1 MITASGIGSGLDVEG
16 LVTQLVAAER
26 APTANRLTSQ
36 EVGLTA
42 KLSAFG
48 TFKGALAGFQ
58 SSLADLNNLSKFG
71 QYAAASSDGDIIAV
85 SANTSAAAGSYEL
98 AVTQLAKAHSL
109 ASGSYASASDIVGSG
124 TLTIRFGST
133 QFTPADPGPESYDGF
148 TVNPERGVATIAIGS
163 GNNTLEGIRDA
174 INDADIGVSAAIVN
188 DGSGYRLLL
197 SSDQTGAE
205 NSVEVSVAD
214 TGDNNDL
221 DNIGLSA
228 LAFNSAASNLSQT
241 VAAQNAVFSINGLSI
256 NSSSNTAKDVING
269 VDITLRDL
277 TGAAPI
283 TVTVAEDR
291 DSVRQAINGLV
302 NGYNSFIQTAKAL
315 TAYNADS
322 GAAGVLQGD
331 FSARSITSQ
340 LRQTLTGAVT
350 GFNGPFSSLSEI
362 GITTNSDGSL
372 ALDSTDLDSALEEN
386 FDQIVGLFA
395 EVGFPSDSDIT
406 YIGAGDETAVNSYAV
421 NISQLASR
429 GQLLGGVA
437 AFPLDID
444 GDNDSFMIKVN
455 GIESV
460 DISLTQGN
468 YASGDTLAAEIQSR
482 INGDSALAEGGIAV
496 TVAFNVDHFEIS
508 SNRYG
513 LDSTVEITAIDTNS
527 AAELG
532 FTVAAGVGG
541 TDVAGHIGGVA
552 ATGTGQLLSG
562 GVGSDA
568 AGLQLLVDGGALGD
582 RGQVAFS
589 RGIAFQLDALI
600 SGFLEPDGVLGSR
613 TDGIQSRVDDITDRR
628 EVLNRRMDVLEV
640 RYRAQF
646 NALDGLLSQL
656 RTTSDFLTQQ
666 LASLPKAGSLLNK

>member
-1 MITASGIGSGLDVEG
+1 
-16 LVTQLVAAER
+16 
-26 APTANRLTSQ
+26 
-36 EVGLTA
+36 
-42 KLSAFG
+42 
-48 TFKGALAGFQ
+48 
-58 SSLADLNNLSKFG
+58 
-71 QYAAASSDGDIIAV
+71 
-85 SANTSAAAGSYEL
+85 
-98 AVTQLAKAHSL
+98 
-109 ASGSYASASDIVGSG
+109 GSYASASDIVGSG